1 VTRRAWTARAVADAL
16 GVALEVAQRA
26 LEDATNAGEC
36 VRMSR
41 GATSY
46 YVGASLSDA
55 LAGLDVLPADA
66 ADVQAVAR
74 TLNAGRPSRAR
85 LARARKR
92 VARAKSA
99 TKEET
104 K

>member
-1 VTRRAWTARAVADAL
+1 MTRRAWTARAVADAL

-36 VRMSR
+36 VRLSR
-41 GATSY
+41 GGTSY
-46 YVGASLSDA
+46 FVGGTLLSEA
-55 LAGLDVLPADA
+55 LAALDVLPADA
-66 ADVQAVAR
+66 ADVQAVAHV
-74 TLNAGRPSRAR
+74 
-85 LARARKR
+85 ARARKR

-99 TKEET
+99 TKEEA